1 VNWILAIPLELRLI
15 GLFVLGAFA
24 GAMANLAAYRLAWNS
39 RHISPWSARDVRAA
53 QLEIPPRRFFDR
65 MPIWWWLG
73 LSREAPLHGRG
84 FWIRP
89 MLVELCCGFGL
100 AWLYWWEVDQAA
112 LLPCEIA
119 AAVPASWTFM
129 LHAQFAVHAILI
141 WLMLAASLIDADE
154 KTIPDAITVPGGLL
168 GLLIA
173 AAMPLSLLPA
183 EVIINNLNLPP
194 DAIRDF
200 FWQNV
205 TPQTWS
211 FMTVTAPLAMPPWL
225 GGLPHAVSLLIA
237 LACWFLA
244 CFALLQRR
252 WYGRHGRFRA
262 LVLLCARLRR
272 EPSTWR
278 LAFAAAAGGLAI
290 AAVWAF
296 GERTCWSGLLTSL
309 VGMAAAGGLVW
320 AIRIIASAVM
330 RGHGVRRRHAHG
342 HDRRVSRLAGIF
354 DRLLHRPHRRPDRGN
369 RGACLASRQRNP
381 LRAVPLPG
389 GAGGDRTLGI
399 DLALGVAAFRNG
411 RNHPGDDRRLSGAVA
426 HPIGLVA
433 NNPPRGY
440 KKILEG

>member
-1 VNWILAIPLELRLI
+1 MNWILEIPLELRLI

-39 RHISPWSARDVRAA
+39 RHISPWSAQDVRAA
-53 QLEIPPRRFFDR
+53 QLKTPPRRFFDC
-65 MPIWWWLG
+65 MPIWGWLG
-73 LSREAPLHGRG
+73 LSREASLHGRG

-112 LLPCEIA
+112 LLPREIA
-119 AAVPASWTFM
+119 TAVPASWTFM

-194 DAIRDF
+194 DAVGAF
-200 FWQNV
+200 FLKHV

-211 FMTVTAPLAMPPWL
+211 FMTVTAPLGMPAWL
-225 GGLPHAVSLLIA
+225 GGRPHTASLLIA

-244 CFALLQRR
+244 CFALLRRR

-296 GERTCWSGLLTSL
+296 GERTCWTGLLTSL

-330 RGHGVRRRHAHG
+330 RREAMGFGDVTLMGMIGAFLGWQASLIVFFIAPIVALIVGIAVLVLRRDNEIPYG
-342 HDRRVSRLAGIF
+342 PFL
-354 DRLLHRPHRRPDRGN
+354 
-369 RGACLASRQRNP
+369 CLAALAVIVRWESIWRWAWPRFEMGAIIPAMIAVCLVMLPILLGLWQIIR
-381 LRAVPLPG
+381 RAV
-389 GAGGDRTLGI
+389 T
-399 DLALGVAAFRNG
+399 
-411 RNHPGDDRRLSGAVA
+411 
-426 HPIGLVA
+426 
-433 NNPPRGY
+433 
-440 KKILEG
+440 KKY